1 MKVRFAVSVGL
12 GAPDPDQ
19 LAVVVAEAEDKGFD
33 SLWFSDLPMLPATDP
48 LLAVAFAAARSQRLK
63 LGVNLV
69 PFGYEPYVFARQVA
83 QLDRLSGGRLL
94 VTLVPGLD
102 QPGERAA
109 LGISGAHR
117 GRLLDDLLPTLRAWW
132 AGAAVVPPGAPDGTE
147 PVTLATRPLQDPLEV
162 WLGGAGPEA
171 IRRAGRLSDGWLG
184 SLTTA
189 PAEIATIRT
198 RIEAEA
204 TEVGRVIDPE
214 HFGLSIPYARTTED
228 RDAISVGR
236 LRRPGGADLSGLVP
250 VGTDALRELV
260 KRLVDDGLSKFVVRS
275 VGPIES
281 WSSELDWLAD
291 ALLDLQT

>member
-12 GAPDPDQ
+12 GGPDPDQ
-19 LAVVVAEAEDKGFD
+19 LGQVVAEAEDKGFD

-48 LLAVAFAAARSQRLK
+48 LLAVAFAAARSERLK

-69 PFGYEPYVFARQVA
+69 PFGYEPFVFARQVA
-83 QLDRLSGGRLL
+83 QLDQLSGGRLL

-132 AGAAVVPPGAPDGTE
+132 EGEDVVPPGAPDGTE
-147 PVTLATRPLQDPLEV
+147 PVRLATRPVQDPLEV
-162 WLGGAGPEA
+162 WLGGSGPEA

-198 RIEAEA
+198 RIQGVAA
-204 TEVGRVIDPE
+204 DAGRVIDPE
-214 HFGLSIPYARTTED
+214 HFGLSIPYARTVED
-228 RDAISVGR
+228 RDAISV
-236 LRRPGGADLSGLVP
+236 LRRPGGVDLSGLVP
-250 VGTDALRELV
+250 VGRDALRALIA
-260 KRLVDDGLSKFVVRS
+260 RLVDDGLSKFVVRS
-275 VGPIES
+275 VGPIDA
-281 WSSELDWLAD
+281 WSAELDWLAD
-291 ALLDLQT
+291 AVLDLQT